1 MTTRRSYSLPAFYVL
16 EVVAPMAEITDSVR
30 TQWLCGTCG
39 NFPGARVGHTAVRFA
54 HKRELAD
61 IVSTSLGH
69 LGRDKSIKCLLAAE
83 ISGWRQGR
91 VDITAVPKLAEAAL
105 DYSEIVIVGQAQ
117 NYAREVGLELL
128 FACPEC
134 GRKRYE
140 RPDHGLVMPAVCWD
154 KTDLFWVNEISLTFA
169 TEQARQAIEGCKL
182 TGVRLTPIAEWH
194 DPLYMLKEA
203 ERRKRGILIS
213 E

>member
-1 MTTRRSYSLPAFYVL
+1 MKFSR
-16 EVVAPMAEITDSVR
+16 
-30 TQWLCGTCG
+30 
-39 NFPGARVGHTAVRFA
+39 
-54 HKRELAD
+54 KRELAD
-61 IVSTSLGH
+61 LVPTAFGL
-69 LGRDKSIKCLLAAE
+69 LGRAKAIDCLLASE

-91 VDITAVPKLAEAAL
+91 VDVTAVPKLATAAL
-105 DYSEIVIVGQAQ
+105 DYSEIVVVGQAQ
-117 NYAREVGLELL
+117 NYAHEVGLELL

-134 GRKRYE
+134 GRKRFE

-154 KTDLFWVNEISLTFA
+154 KTDLFWVYEISLTFA
-169 TEQARQAIEGCKL
+169 TEHARQAIEGCKL

-194 DPLYMLKEA
+194 DPLYMGKEA